1 LTPKILNV
9 DIGNWIRGLF
19 SSSGTENE
27 AAEREEY
34 DIPDR
39 GELELER
46 DKAGPFATS
55 EAAEAGEAGLDQFKA
70 PRDPAP

>member
-1 LTPKILNV
+1 MLNV
-9 DIGNWIRGLF
+9 GIGNWIRRTF
-19 SSSGTENE
+19 SSSGTDDE

-34 DIPDR
+34 GVPDR

-46 DKAGPFATS
+46 DKAGPFALS
-55 EAAEAGEAGLDQFKA
+55 EGAEAAEAALDEFEA

>member
-1 LTPKILNV
+1 MLDV
-9 DIGNWIRGLF
+9 GIGNWIRRLL
-19 SSSGTENE
+19 SSSGTDNE

-34 DIPDR
+34 DLPDR

-46 DKAGPFATS
+46 DKAGSFAVS
-55 EAAEAGEAGLDQFKA
+55 EAAEAAEAELDQFKA

>member
-1 LTPKILNV
+1 MPKMPNV
-9 DIGNWIRGLF
+9 GVGNWIRRLF
-19 SSSGTENE
+19 SSGGTDEE

-34 DIPDR
+34 GRLPDR

-46 DKAGPFATS
+46 DKAAPYALSEGA
-55 EAAEAGEAGLDQFKA
+55 EAAQAELDQFKA